1 MKKIFINCLC
11 LLLLTGPVLAQTK
24 TDNRTLTTRIADV
37 LAMFPANDAAQ
48 LKNNMNEI
56 SAMGEPGILGMA
68 KMLVTPEKGD
78 NTKIEYALGGYS
90 YYVSQGNQEALRAT
104 AANAYIKALDEVT
117 DPVNK
122 AFIITQLQMVGKD
135 EVVPALTKLLT
146 TEQFCGPAA
155 RALVKINSPAA
166 QAALLTALRSAQGNC
181 QLSFVEA
188 LGDAR
193 AKGAAAEISK
203 LATNSNPNLKK
214 VALFALAN
222 IGDPAS
228 EAVLAGEAE
237 KAGLIYQNANATAAY
252 LRWMETMLAAGNKD
266 QVGKAAQTLLS
277 KATQD
282 TQLHTRI
289 AALNYAARVQGENS
303 MPLLLTAV
311 TDKNQAYRV
320 AALKY
325 AAALKGSGQ
334 TQQWL
339 TALKKAEPAAQA
351 DIINMLGNQQDAA
364 ALPAITKALKSKNA
378 QVKIA
383 AITAA
388 GKIGQQE
395 ALPAI
400 LKIMRKGDSAVVQA
414 AQSAILTM
422 KGENVVSQVA
432 DALPKMKTSGKTALL
447 AVLGARKATPQINVV
462 LDQTKSKDPV
472 VELAA
477 LNALKNMAT
486 QEHLPALYPL
496 LASANTP
503 EEVAAVQEGIY
514 NALSDVK
521 DKNQQTDII
530 LAQMAQAPAGKKTLY
545 YNVLGRIGGKKALQ
559 TVATDF
565 KGGDEE
571 TKKAAFAALGR
582 WNDFSAANELINIAQ
597 ANTGSPYFDQA
608 LRAYVRQVS
617 SAKFP
622 GEQKL
627 LLLTKALEI
636 AQTNEQKNLILR
648 EVGRSHTY
656 LSLLTAAKYLDDA
669 SLQQTAATAV
679 SNIALGNKD
688 IFGNDVRE
696 YLNKAM
702 NVMRGQEVEYTK
714 ANIRKHLDEMP
725 KDAGFVSLFNGKDLT
740 GWKGL
745 VADPIKR
752 SKMDAKT
759 LAAAQEKADEQM
771 RKDWAV
777 KNGEIMFVGKGY
789 DNLTTLK
796 KYGDFEMLID
806 WKIYDDGKGEGDA
819 GVYLRG
825 TPQVQMWDTSRV
837 KVGAQVGSG
846 GLYNNKVHPS
856 KPLKVADNPL
866 GEWNN
871 FRILMQGDRVTV
883 YLNGELVTDN
893 VILENYWDRNMPI
906 FPEEQIELQAHGSP
920 VGYRNIYIRE
930 IPRPKPFVLSAAEK
944 KEGYK
949 VLFDGTNMHEWMG
962 NTTDYTIA
970 DGNMVVDPKPGSR
983 GNLYTKDQYS
993 DFVFRF
999 EFKLTP
1005 GANNG
1010 LGIRAPLEGDAA
1022 YTGIELQILD
1032 NDADIYKS
1040 LEKYQYHGSAYGVLA
1055 AKRGYLKPVGE
1066 WNYQEV
1072 IVKGPKIKV
1081 ILNGTTILDGDLT
1094 EARKNGTLDKKDHPG
1109 IHRNTGHIGF
1119 LGHGSKLAFRNI
1131 RIKDLSKDSNNNLK
1145 AQR

>member
-1 MKKIFINCLC
+1 MKKILLTFLC
-11 LLLLTGPVLAQTK
+11 LFLLTGPLMAQKK
-24 TDNRTLTTRIADV
+24 TDNRTITTRIADV
-37 LAMFPANDAAQ
+37 LALFPADNAAQ
-48 LKNNMNEI
+48 LNNNVNEI

-68 KMLVTPEKGD
+68 KMLVPPTQGD

-90 YYVSQGNQEALRAT
+90 YYVSQGNHEDLRMVAS
-104 AANAYIKALDEVT
+104 NAYVKALDQVA

-135 EVVPALTKLLT
+135 EAVPALTNVLT
-146 TEQFCGPAA
+146 AEQFCDPAA
-155 RALVKINSPAA
+155 RALIKINTPAA
-166 QAALLTALRSAQGNC
+166 KNALLTTLTKTQGKC
-181 QLSFVEA
+181 QLSLVEA

-193 AKGAAAEISK
+193 FTAAVPEINK
-203 LATNSNPNLKK
+203 LVSSSNANLKK

-222 IGDPAS
+222 IGDPSS
-228 EAVLAGEAE
+228 EAVLAAEAE
-237 KAGLIYQNANATAAY
+237 KAGLTYQNANATAAY
-252 LRWMETMLAAGNKD
+252 LLWMERMLAAGNKD

-277 KATQD
+277 KSTQD
-282 TQLHTRI
+282 TQNHTRI
-289 AALNYAARVQGENS
+289 AALNYLATVQGENS
-303 MPLLLTAV
+303 MALLLAAA

-320 AALKY
+320 NALKH
-325 AAALKGSGQ
+325 ASALKGNGQ

-339 TALKKAEPAAQA
+339 TTLKKADPAAQV
-351 DIINMLGNQQDAA
+351 DIINMLGNRQDVAA
-364 ALPAITKALKSKNA
+364 SAPLVKALKSKNPA
-378 QVKIA
+378 VKVA
-383 AITAA
+383 AISAA
-388 GKIGQQE
+388 GKVSQQE

-400 LKIMRKGDSAVVQA
+400 LKTMRKGDSTVVKA
-414 AQSAILTM
+414 AQTAILTM
-422 KGENVVSQVA
+422 KGNDVVPQVA
-432 DALPKMKTSGKTALL
+432 AALPKMRTPAKAALL
-447 AVLGARKATPQINVV
+447 EVLGARKATPFASVV
-462 LDQTKSKDPV
+462 LTETKSKDPA

-477 LNALKNMAT
+477 LQALKNMAT
-486 QEHLPALYPL
+486 QEQLPALYPL
-496 LASANTP
+496 LLSANTP
-503 EEVAAVQEGIY
+503 EEIAAVQEGIY

-521 DKNQQTDII
+521 DSGKQADIV
-530 LAQMAQAPAGKKTLY
+530 LAQMAQVPTAKKSLY

-559 TVATDF
+559 TVAADF
-565 KGGDEE
+565 KNGDEE

-582 WNDFSAANELINIAQ
+582 WTDFSAANELLNIAQ
-597 ANTGSPYFDQA
+597 TNTGSTYFDQA
-608 LRAYVRQVS
+608 LRGYVRQVS
-617 SAKFP
+617 TAKFP
-622 GEQKL
+622 AEQKL
-627 LLLTKALEI
+627 LLLTKALDI
-636 AQTNEQKNLILR
+636 AQSNEQKNLILR

-656 LSLLTAAKYLDDA
+656 LSLLTVAKYLDDA
-669 SLQQTAATAV
+669 SLQQTAATAAT
-679 SNIALGNKD
+679 NIALGNKA
-688 IFGNDVRE
+688 IFGNDVRD
-696 YLNKAM
+696 YLTKAM
-702 NVMRGQEVEYTK
+702 NVMQGPEVEYTK

-725 KDAGFVSLFNGKDLT
+725 KGAGFVSLFNGRDLT

-759 LAAAQEKADEQM
+759 LAAAQQKADEQM
-771 RKDWAV
+771 RKDWQV
-777 KNGEIMFVGKGY
+777 KNGEIMFVGHGF

-796 KYGDFEMLID
+796 KYGDFEMLVD
-806 WKIYDDGKGEGDA
+806 WKIYDDGKKEGDA

-837 KVGAQVGSG
+837 KAGAQVGSG

-856 KPLKVADNPL
+856 KPLKVADNAL

-930 IPRPKPFVLSAAEK
+930 IPRPEPFKLSAAEK

-970 DGNMVVDPKPGSR
+970 EGNMVVDPKPGSR
-983 GNLYTKDQYS
+983 GNLYSKEEYG

-1032 NDADIYKS
+1032 NDADIYKD
-1040 LEKYQYHGSAYGVLA
+1040 LEIYQYHGSAYGVLP

-1072 IVKGPKIKV
+1072 IVNGPKIKI

-1094 EARKNGTLDKKDHPG
+1094 QARKNGTLDKKDHPG
-1109 IHRNTGHIGF
+1109 IHRNTGHIAF

-1131 RIKDLSKDSNNNLK
+1131 RIKDLSKNTSIK
-1145 AQR
+1145 AQL